1 MAQRLSIIAIDDF
14 YSNPFEVRSFALNQ
28 IFDIQGNFPGY
39 RTKSFLNDTIKE
51 AIQCVV
57 YPYAGDITDWD
68 ENENSSCGSFQ
79 YTTEEHH
86 SWIHCD
92 GGFKWAAV
100 VYLTP
105 NAPTSAGT
113 GFYKHKMTSID
124 RFVHL
129 TETPTEKDLKH
140 PYLRD
145 YKDMTKW
152 ELTDV
157 VSNKFNRLVL
167 YDASMFHKSMDYFG
181 KDKNSGRL
189 FQVFF
194 FNTNK

>member
-28 IFDIQGNFPGY
+28 NFDIQGNFPGY
-39 RTKSFLNDTIKE
+39 RTKSFLNDTLKE

-140 PYLRD
+140 TYLRD